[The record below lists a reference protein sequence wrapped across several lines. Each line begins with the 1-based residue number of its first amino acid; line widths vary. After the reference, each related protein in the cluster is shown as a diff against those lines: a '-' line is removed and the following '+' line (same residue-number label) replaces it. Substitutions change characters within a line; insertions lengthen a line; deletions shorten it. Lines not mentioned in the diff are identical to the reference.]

1 MLHAFATYLD
11 AQLPGAGGAGA
22 GGAGAGGAGA
32 GAFSARHVSAAP
44 APPPRGPRALVVHR
58 VARAPPHYVLIR
70 GEETVEVSD
79 PRRPELPRICPN
91 LEDVQSLEFI
101 FIDPHYYIIHVS
113 FIGYLISFCV

>member
-22 GGAGAGGAGA
+22 GGAAAGA

-58 VARAPPHYVLIR
+58 VARSPPHYVLIR

-101 FIDPHYYIIHVS
+101 FIDPHYYIYYSRFFYWIMNEKCH
-113 FIGYLISFCV
+113 F